1 MGVVFLIKDLAH
13 DTQKGSCKVVVRRTR
28 KEDIPRVIQINRLT
42 LPENYPEFFFY
53 DHLENWPEI
62 FLVAEVEGNIVGY
75 IMCRIE
81 TGIGFFHM
89 LPVRKGH
96 IVSIAVLKEYRRKG
110 IGLKLMVESMSAMKD
125 VYNAKEVYL
134 EVRVSNEPAINLYRK
149 LGFQIIKR
157 LPGYYSDG
165 EDAYLMARLL

>member
-1 MGVVFLIKDLAH
+1 MKDL
-13 DTQKGSCKVVVRRTR
+13 TCEGREGLCRVEIRRAR
-28 KEDIPRVIQINRLT
+28 REDIPRVVQINRVA

-62 FLVAEVEGNIVGY
+62 FLVAEVEDNVVGY

-81 TGIGFFHM
+81 TGIGFFHL
-89 LPVRKGH
+89 LPVKKGH
-96 IVSIAVLKEYRRKG
+96 VVSIAVLKEYRRRG
-110 IGLKLMVESMSAMKD
+110 IGSRLMVESMDAMKR

-134 EVRVSNEPAINLYRK
+134 EVRVSNEPAISLYRK
-149 LGFQIIKR
+149 LGFQTIRRI
-157 LPGYYSDG
+157 PGYYSDG